1 MQSLTEKNSTYDILK
16 KLSLLVLCCF
26 CFVWLSFTG
35 NSTQNDEYKLINT
48 VEASAEF
55 MTTDKLK
62 NIYVINKDRFLI
74 RYDSTGKA
82 TGGYNDTRYG
92 QLGFV
97 DATSPFNILLFFPDF
112 STAVMVDNTL
122 NAKTL
127 YKMPSIGINNVSAA
141 CLSYDNYI
149 WVFDRDESKLKKV
162 NRQYEVIYE
171 SLDLSTILG
180 MRPNPKFLIERED
193 FIFLSDP
200 ELGLILFDIFGNYI
214 NSYPIMGLE
223 TFQVF
228 DGKIVFYDGD
238 KMRIFNYREQNWT
251 DDVMHSLAVPDAG
264 EIQDVKV
271 ERGHLYLRKDG
282 DVQIYRNR

>member
-1 MQSLTEKNSTYDILK
+1 MQSLTEQNSTYSIIK
-16 KLSLLVLCCF
+16 KLSLLSLCC
-26 CFVWLSFTG
+26 LSFALFSFAYQG
-35 NSTQNDEYKLINT
+35 DDYKLVTN

-62 NIYVINKDRFLI
+62 NVYVINKERFLI

-92 QLGFV
+92 KLGFV
-97 DATSPFNILLFFPDF
+97 DATSPFNILLFYPDF

-180 MRPNPKFLIERED
+180 MRPNPRFLIERED

-200 ELGLILFDIFGNYI
+200 DLGLILFDIFGNYI

-223 TFQVF
+223 TFQIF
-228 DGKIVFYDGD
+228 DGKIVFYDGTE
-238 KMRIFNYREQNWT
+238 MRIFNYRQQNWT
-251 DDVMHSLAVPDAG
+251 DDVMHSLPVPDSG

-271 ERGHLYLRKDG
+271 ERGHLFLRKDG
-282 DVQIYRNR
+282 DIQIYRNR